1 MLFIADIHLYREH
14 LYWFIAEVWMCDCL
28 YFISVIRDVNSA
40 AGIVTLR
47 ISLCD
52 NQAVILPEHNS
63 LNQLA
68 KDLEIMFENYV
79 EGFEAA
85 CVVSRNAKKFRPGD
99 TAMQRAGDV
108 LYRPQHYH
116 MNIEEGLD
124 LSGKTPTALVQRLV
138 PSVFKEP
145 KNILYTLDAREM
157 RDPEHKTEAGRAA
170 GMRLAAQI
178 DSDLISMVTQRAT
191 NVITMADSTT
201 GSQGRD
207 LWNCAAGIDATMTAI
222 GVPQG
227 INRRSFWNPFNYK
240 DLAGE
245 LGHRAYAQGATL
257 TAYEKAQIPPVASF
271 DSYKTDIS
279 GRVPKGTATSIT
291 LAAAPAHKVEAKDAN
306 DMPVDIGS
314 LAEAANQKGDFAQNA
329 AKNAGVNLAA
339 QGVLSAAAK
348 GIGRGITAIKG
359 DIAPE
364 VAKKIATSESMGVTP
379 MTSDVIPPKNAFT
392 RGLTQDAEGALL
404 GTGSKRAE
412 QYATRSKLVSNYFD
426 RFGEYNPDDVVKSLT
441 TTLRGR
447 KDAAGAVINDVTN
460 KMGNAAVDT
469 TNTMN
474 ALNTAIARQ
483 ERLGTSANQSL
494 LTSLR
499 NLREELANPATD
511 LDVTFDLLRQHRT
524 AFRSNVQ
531 GDAMV
536 FPNQAKAAT
545 NMVEN
550 AMSKDLRNAVAKN
563 LGASDAAKYLK
574 ANSDYANV
582 YNKVLNKNIANKLNK
597 ASSEA
602 SPELI
607 NTVVL
612 SRKPSDVK
620 RIWSALDD
628 KGKDA
633 MRAAYVSKI
642 AEKAGDSPAKFITEV
657 NKLKSQSGGEIY
669 NTIFSG
675 KHMKELDA
683 LHEVLQQTAR
693 SDTAN
698 VVTQTG
704 QSQANRIRTIGATAT
719 LGVSMGIEA
728 GFGAMMRLYE
738 SKAARN
744 ALLRLANTK
753 AGTPAYER
761 ALNNAANAIR
771 PILANDATDR

>member
-1 MLFIADIHLYREH
+1 MAYSREQLMTALRNADAAGDTEGARRIAQILSSSNQPTQNQKQPVEQQEGFMSDLGEAVKETGRGLVQAGVNVANIP
-14 LYWFIAEVWMCDCL
+14 A
-28 YFISVIRDVNSA
+28 SVADAVTSA
-40 AGIVTLR
+40 AAWAGGKLGIGDGTYQPAPRVTTQGLE
-47 ISLCD
+47 
-52 NQAVILPEHNS
+52 QAFGLQQGALTPQTTEGRVFAEALPY
-63 LNQLA
+63 LA
-68 KDLEIMFENYV
+68 TV
-79 EGFEAA
+79 GVGGASA
-85 CVVSRNAKKFRPGD
+85 QA
-99 TAMQRAGDV
+99 
-108 LYRPQHYH
+108 
-116 MNIEEGLD
+116 
-124 LSGKTPTALVQRLV
+124 PTL
-138 PSVFKEP
+138 
-145 KNILYTLDAREM
+145 
-157 RDPEHKTEAGRAA
+157 AGR
-170 GMRLAAQI
+170 
-178 DSDLISMVTQRAT
+178 
-191 NVITMADSTT
+191 IT
-201 GSQGRD
+201 
-207 LWNCAAGIDATMTAI
+207 
-222 GVPQG
+222 
-227 INRRSFWNPFNYK
+227 
-240 DLAGE
+240 
-245 LGHRAYAQGATL
+245 QGAARL
-257 TAYEKAQIPPVASF
+257 
-271 DSYKTDIS
+271 
-279 GRVPKGTATSIT
+279 
-291 LAAAPAHKVEAKDAN
+291 LAENAV
-306 DMPVDIGS
+306 GS
-314 LAEAANQKGDFAQNA
+314 LAANSE
-329 AKNAGVNLAA
+329 KNDAGKLATDIGIGMLTGGAVNT
-339 QGVLSAAAK
+339 VAK
-348 GIGRGITAIKG
+348 GLERGITAFKG

-642 AEKAGDSPAKFITEV
+642 AEKAGESPAKFITEV

-675 KHMKELDA
+675 KHMKELEA

-719 LGVSMGIEA
+719 LGVSLGLEA
-728 GFGAMMRLYE
+728 GFGAIMRLYE

-753 AGTPAYER
+753 SGTPAYER
-761 ALNNAANAIR
+761 ALSNAANAVR
-771 PILANDATDR
+771 PLFATEATQQ

>member
-1 MLFIADIHLYREH
+1 MAYSREQLMTALRNADAAGDTEGARRIAQILSSSNQPTQNQKQPVEQQDGFMSDLGEAVKETGRGLVQAGVNVANIP
-14 LYWFIAEVWMCDCL
+14 A
-28 YFISVIRDVNSA
+28 SVADAVTSA
-40 AGIVTLR
+40 AAWAGGKLGIGDGTYQPAPRVTTQGLE
-47 ISLCD
+47 
-52 NQAVILPEHNS
+52 QAFGLQQGALTPQTTEGMVFAEALPY
-63 LNQLA
+63 LA
-68 KDLEIMFENYV
+68 TV
-79 EGFEAA
+79 GVGGASTQA
-85 CVVSRNAKKFRPGD
+85 
-99 TAMQRAGDV
+99 
-108 LYRPQHYH
+108 
-116 MNIEEGLD
+116 
-124 LSGKTPTALVQRLV
+124 PTL
-138 PSVFKEP
+138 
-145 KNILYTLDAREM
+145 
-157 RDPEHKTEAGRAA
+157 AGR
-170 GMRLAAQI
+170 
-178 DSDLISMVTQRAT
+178 
-191 NVITMADSTT
+191 IT
-201 GSQGRD
+201 
-207 LWNCAAGIDATMTAI
+207 
-222 GVPQG
+222 
-227 INRRSFWNPFNYK
+227 
-240 DLAGE
+240 
-245 LGHRAYAQGATL
+245 QGAARL
-257 TAYEKAQIPPVASF
+257 
-271 DSYKTDIS
+271 
-279 GRVPKGTATSIT
+279 
-291 LAAAPAHKVEAKDAN
+291 LAENAV
-306 DMPVDIGS
+306 GS
-314 LAEAANQKGDFAQNA
+314 LAANSE
-329 AKNAGVNLAA
+329 KNDAGKLATDIGIGMLTGGAVNT
-339 QGVLSAAAK
+339 VAK
-348 GIGRGITAIKG
+348 GLERGITAFKG

-483 ERLGTSANQSL
+483 ERLGTSGNQSL

-719 LGVSMGIEA
+719 LGVSLGLEA
-728 GFGAMMRLYE
+728 GFGAIMRLYE

-761 ALNNAANAIR
+761 ALSNAANAVR
-771 PILANDATDR
+771 PLFATEATRQ

>member
-1 MLFIADIHLYREH
+1 MAYSREQLMTALRNADAAGDTEGARRIAQILSSSNQPTQNQKQPVEQQDGFMSDLGEAVKETGRGLVQAGVNVANIP
-14 LYWFIAEVWMCDCL
+14 A
-28 YFISVIRDVNSA
+28 SVANAVTSA
-40 AGIVTLR
+40 AAWAGGKLGIGDGTYQPAPRVTTKGLE
-47 ISLCD
+47 
-52 NQAVILPEHNS
+52 QAFGLQQGALTPQTTEGRVFAEALPY
-63 LNQLA
+63 LA
-68 KDLEIMFENYV
+68 TV
-79 EGFEAA
+79 GVGGASTQA
-85 CVVSRNAKKFRPGD
+85 
-99 TAMQRAGDV
+99 
-108 LYRPQHYH
+108 
-116 MNIEEGLD
+116 
-124 LSGKTPTALVQRLV
+124 PTL
-138 PSVFKEP
+138 
-145 KNILYTLDAREM
+145 
-157 RDPEHKTEAGRAA
+157 AGR
-170 GMRLAAQI
+170 
-178 DSDLISMVTQRAT
+178 
-191 NVITMADSTT
+191 IT
-201 GSQGRD
+201 
-207 LWNCAAGIDATMTAI
+207 
-222 GVPQG
+222 
-227 INRRSFWNPFNYK
+227 
-240 DLAGE
+240 
-245 LGHRAYAQGATL
+245 QGAARL
-257 TAYEKAQIPPVASF
+257 
-271 DSYKTDIS
+271 
-279 GRVPKGTATSIT
+279 
-291 LAAAPAHKVEAKDAN
+291 LAENAV
-306 DMPVDIGS
+306 GS
-314 LAEAANQKGDFAQNA
+314 LAANSE
-329 AKNAGVNLAA
+329 KNDAGKLATDIGVGMLTGGAVNT
-339 QGVLSAAAK
+339 VAK
-348 GIGRGITAIKG
+348 GLERGITAFKG

-675 KHMKELDA
+675 KHMKELDS

-719 LGVSMGIEA
+719 LGVSLGLEA
-728 GFGAMMRLYE
+728 GFGAIMRLYE

-771 PILANDATDR
+771 PLLATEATQQ

>member
-1 MLFIADIHLYREH
+1 MKVTANGKTFTFPDGTSTEDIGTAIDEYFAGQAVQQQTVNQPTQNQEQPVEQQDGFMSDLGEAVKETGRGLVQAGVNVANIPASVAD
-14 LYWFIAEVWMCDCL
+14 AVT
-28 YFISVIRDVNSA
+28 SA
-40 AGIVTLR
+40 AAWAGGKLGIGDGTYQPAPRATTQGLEQVFGLQQGALTPQTTEGRVFAEALPYLATVGVGGASTQAPTL
-47 ISLCD
+47 
-52 NQAVILPEHNS
+52 
-63 LNQLA
+63 
-68 KDLEIMFENYV
+68 
-79 EGFEAA
+79 
-85 CVVSRNAKKFRPGD
+85 
-99 TAMQRAGDV
+99 
-108 LYRPQHYH
+108 
-116 MNIEEGLD
+116 
-124 LSGKTPTALVQRLV
+124 
-138 PSVFKEP
+138 
-145 KNILYTLDAREM
+145 
-157 RDPEHKTEAGRAA
+157 AGR
-170 GMRLAAQI
+170 
-178 DSDLISMVTQRAT
+178 
-191 NVITMADSTT
+191 IT
-201 GSQGRD
+201 
-207 LWNCAAGIDATMTAI
+207 
-222 GVPQG
+222 
-227 INRRSFWNPFNYK
+227 
-240 DLAGE
+240 
-245 LGHRAYAQGATL
+245 QGAARL
-257 TAYEKAQIPPVASF
+257 
-271 DSYKTDIS
+271 
-279 GRVPKGTATSIT
+279 
-291 LAAAPAHKVEAKDAN
+291 LAENAV
-306 DMPVDIGS
+306 GS
-314 LAEAANQKGDFAQNA
+314 LAANSE
-329 AKNAGVNLAA
+329 KNDAGKLATDIGIGMLTGGAVNT
-339 QGVLSAAAK
+339 VAK
-348 GIGRGITAIKG
+348 GLERGITAFKG

-607 NTVVL
+607 STVVL

-620 RIWSALDD
+620 RIWSVLDD

-719 LGVSMGIEA
+719 LGVSLGLEA
-728 GFGAMMRLYE
+728 GFGAIMRLYE

-761 ALNNAANAIR
+761 ALSNAANAVR
-771 PILANDATDR
+771 PLFATEATRQ

>member
-1 MLFIADIHLYREH
+1 MAYSREQLMTALRNADAAGDTEGARRIARMLSSSNPPTQNQEQPLEQQDGFMSDLGEAVKETGRGLVQAGVNVANIPASVAD
-14 LYWFIAEVWMCDCL
+14 AVT
-28 YFISVIRDVNSA
+28 SA
-40 AGIVTLR
+40 AAWAGGKLGIGDGTYQPAPRVTTQGLE
-47 ISLCD
+47 
-52 NQAVILPEHNS
+52 QAFGLQQGALTPQTTEGRVFAEALPY
-63 LNQLA
+63 LA
-68 KDLEIMFENYV
+68 TV
-79 EGFEAA
+79 GVGGASTQA
-85 CVVSRNAKKFRPGD
+85 
-99 TAMQRAGDV
+99 
-108 LYRPQHYH
+108 
-116 MNIEEGLD
+116 
-124 LSGKTPTALVQRLV
+124 PTL
-138 PSVFKEP
+138 
-145 KNILYTLDAREM
+145 
-157 RDPEHKTEAGRAA
+157 AGR
-170 GMRLAAQI
+170 
-178 DSDLISMVTQRAT
+178 
-191 NVITMADSTT
+191 IT
-201 GSQGRD
+201 
-207 LWNCAAGIDATMTAI
+207 
-222 GVPQG
+222 
-227 INRRSFWNPFNYK
+227 
-240 DLAGE
+240 
-245 LGHRAYAQGATL
+245 QGAARL
-257 TAYEKAQIPPVASF
+257 
-271 DSYKTDIS
+271 
-279 GRVPKGTATSIT
+279 
-291 LAAAPAHKVEAKDAN
+291 LAENAV
-306 DMPVDIGS
+306 GS
-314 LAEAANQKGDFAQNA
+314 LAANSE
-329 AKNAGVNLAA
+329 KNDAGKLATDIGVGMLTGGAVNT
-339 QGVLSAAAK
+339 VAK
-348 GIGRGITAIKG
+348 GLERGITAFKG

-620 RIWSALDD
+620 RIWSALDN

-719 LGVSMGIEA
+719 LGVSLGLEA
-728 GFGAMMRLYE
+728 GFGAIMRLYE

-761 ALNNAANAIR
+761 ALRKVRISR
-771 PILANDATDR
+771 SFLPKLTR